1 MLSACQEGKK
11 RERERIQERERG
23 RKIKKHKNK
32 EQGLGTIVAR
42 EEAPFF
48 TSLKPLKKKEQR
60 KTFHGYRISEE
71 KEDEEGSLT
80 EDSRTK
86 HLLDCCHQD

>member
-42 EEAPFF
+42 EETPFF
-48 TSLKPLKKKEQR
+48 TSLKPQEKKKE
-60 KTFHGYRISEE
+60 
-71 KEDEEGSLT
+71 
-80 EDSRTK
+80 TK
-86 HLLDCCHQD
+86 KNLPWLSNIRGERG